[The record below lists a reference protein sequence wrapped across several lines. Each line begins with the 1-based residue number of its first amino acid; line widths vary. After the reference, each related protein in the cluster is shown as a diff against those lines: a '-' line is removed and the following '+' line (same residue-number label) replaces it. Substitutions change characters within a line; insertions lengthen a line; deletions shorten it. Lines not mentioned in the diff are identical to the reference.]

1 MSLYM
6 NESNAVLKIDMVY
19 ILEQMLDCLFKSDEE
34 VIISYSWNQGA
45 MYIFRDGVEL
55 DLLEEVY
62 RKYCIVKQH
71 KHLTFTD
78 YDSMVE
84 VFDKEHLRTTI
95 SFIKHF
101 D

>member
-19 ILEQMLDCLFKSDEE
+19 TLEQMLDCLFRTHEE
-34 VIISYSWNQGA
+34 IVISYSWNQGV
-45 MYIFRDGVEL
+45 MYIFRDGEEL

-62 RKYCIVKQH
+62 RKYCIVKSH

-84 VFDKEHLRTTI
+84 VFDKEHLSSTI
-95 SFIKHF
+95 AFIKHF